1 MRGSNAPFFVA
12 MKIDGVDFNVN
23 WAQDQL
29 LDPEAPQGPG
39 TSEAPG
45 MPDFAAMKKAELVE
59 YISPD
64 GNVVD
69 TTMTKAELVK
79 LAEGMFI
86 ASQA

>member
-12 MKIDGVDFNVN
+12 MKIDGIEINVN
-23 WAQDQL
+23 WAQDQS
-29 LDPEAPQGPG
+29 LDPADPQGPG
-39 TSEAPG
+39 TSSSVG

-79 LAEGMFI
+79 LAEALYADRG
-86 ASQA
+86 

>member
-1 MRGSNAPFFVA
+1 
-12 MKIDGVDFNVN
+12 
-23 WAQDQL
+23 
-29 LDPEAPQGPG
+29 
-39 TSEAPG
+39 

-79 LAEGMFI
+79 LAESMFI